1 MPILQN
7 AAPRYVLGFAITHTL
22 NVEKPQGIGKPLYVC
37 VMAESIDIAPGVF
50 IPADAIVTHAT
61 RSSGPG
67 GQHVNKV
74 SSKIEMRVD
83 LTRVLGIDDGARS
96 RLRNLV
102 RNMVDA
108 DGWLLVK
115 SQRTRDQHQ
124 NLEDAR
130 TKVRELVAQ
139 AMVRPKPRRPTKPS
153 RGSNERRIAEK
164 KARSR
169 TKSTRS
175 NRDD

>member
-1 MPILQN
+1 MREAL
-7 AAPRYVLGFAITHTL
+7 
-22 NVEKPQGIGKPLYVC
+22 
-37 VMAESIDIAPGVF
+37 DIREGVF
-50 IPADAIVTHAT
+50 VPADAMAMHAT

-74 SSKIEMRVD
+74 SSKIELRVD
-83 LTRVLGIDDGARS
+83 LSRISGIDDFARA
-96 RLRNLV
+96 RLRTMAANQL
-102 RNMVDA
+102 DA

-115 SQRTRDQHQ
+115 SQRTRDQKQ

-130 TKVRELVAQ
+130 QKVRELILR
-139 AMVRPKPRRPTKPS
+139 AMVRPITRRKTKPS
-153 RGSNERRIAEK
+153 RGAVERRISDK

-169 TKSTRS
+169 TKSTRR